1 MFFVNIR
8 PGEAGWRSV
17 WRLDPMR
24 EGAVGLT

>member
-1 MFFVNIR
+1 MSFVTIQ

-17 WRLDPMR
+17 WRLGPMR